1 MNLSP
6 TDRHR
11 ARQRLRDFHLRE
23 TAIGD
28 LFADLDKRR
37 NAVACYR
44 ADLDA
49 SEAPDADGGQVR
61 GGIEYEL
68 WHIEAITRELER
80 RQRAIVFGYR
90 NEPGIAEDDLRERF
104 DRAKPIDLVELIRIE
119 SGQVGSPAGNTWT
132 FICPFHA
139 DGSERTPSL
148 VAYPD
153 GHFHCFG
160 CGTHGTDPVAF
171 LAELRGIGQVA
182 ALRLLE
188 SGVLG
193 IGVPA

>member
-1 MNLSP
+1 MSLSP
-6 TDRHR
+6 TDQHR
-11 ARQRLRDFHLRE
+11 ARRRLRDFHLRE
-23 TAIGD
+23 AAIAD
-28 LFADLDKRR
+28 LRADLDKRR
-37 NAVACYR
+37 NAVARYR

-49 SEAPDADGGQVR
+49 GDTSDGDADQLH
-61 GGIEYEL
+61 GGIAHEL
-68 WHIEAITRELER
+68 WHIEVITRELER

-90 NEPGIAEDDLRERF
+90 NELGIAQGDLRERF
-104 DRAKPIDLVELIRIE
+104 DQAKPIDLVELIRIE
-119 SGQVGSPAGNTWT
+119 TGQVGAHAGNTWT

-160 CGTHGTDPVAF
+160 CETHGADPVAF
-171 LAELRGIGQVA
+171 LAELRCIGQGE

-193 IGVPA
+193 IGVPG

>member
-1 MNLSP
+1 MSLSP
-6 TDRHR
+6 TDQHR
-11 ARQRLRDFHLRE
+11 ARRRLRDFHLRE
-23 TAIGD
+23 SAFDD
-28 LFADLDKRR
+28 LLADLDKRR
-37 NAVACYR
+37 NAVARYR

-49 SEAPDADGGQVR
+49 GDTSDGDADQLH
-61 GGIEYEL
+61 GGITHEL
-68 WHIEAITRELER
+68 WHIEAIALELER

-104 DRAKPIDLVELIRIE
+104 DRAKPIDLVDLIRIE
-119 SGQVGSPAGNTWT
+119 TGQFGTHAGNTWT
-132 FICPFHA
+132 CICPFHA

-153 GHFHCFG
+153 GHFHCFS
-160 CGTHGTDPVAF
+160 CGTHGADPVAF
-171 LAELRGIGQVA
+171 LAEIRGIRQVE